1 MRTLLLMRHAKSSW
15 KDDSLADEDRPLN
28 ERGRLDA
35 VRMGKFLRKNGL
47 APDFILT
54 STAKRARQTAKRVST
69 SGKFV
74 APIEECGELYF
85 SGPEAYVSRIA
96 EVPPTVRTLLVIGH
110 NPDLE
115 VLAGRLTGESAILP
129 TAAIARIELKAESWR
144 DLSTSE
150 TSLLKSLYR
159 PKDLAGGR

>member
-1 MRTLLLMRHAKSSW
+1 MRILLLMRHAKSSW
-15 KDDSLADEDRPLN
+15 KDESLADEDRPLN
-28 ERGRLDA
+28 ERGKLDA
-35 VRMGKFLRKNGL
+35 VRMGKFLRENGL

-54 STAKRARQTAKRVST
+54 STAKRARQTAKRVCT

-74 APIEECGELYF
+74 APIEECEELYF
-85 SGPEAYVSRIA
+85 SGPDAYVSRIA

-129 TAAIARIELKAESWR
+129 SAAIARIELKAESWR